1 MDVTAGI
8 MEEDLEV
15 THNSIPSLPTTFDSA
30 QFRNLDPAL
39 TRSTN
44 PMMDVYPKR
53 ESGCRNEANLA
64 TISIDHNFR
73 LGEPI
78 SKLIKAFSSC
88 KGALS

>member
-1 MDVTAGI
+1 

-15 THNSIPSLPTTFDSA
+15 TDNSIPSLPTTFDSA

-44 PMMDVYPKR
+44 AVVNVNPKR

-64 TISIDHNFR
+64 TIFD
-73 LGEPI
+73 
-78 SKLIKAFSSC
+78 
-88 KGALS
+88 